1 MFHPLSYLVKLNIEM
16 SMARLIKKIALGS
29 NNAATAAAFRS
40 FEDSSHPH
48 KSLSSNGGFKTWAA
62 QQGASLK
69 KVLNGDE
76 AKSGNDA
83 GIKKTEEFTVHSAP
97 ATELEMQPHKHSG
110 EKGVHV
116 GITSIITPEER
127 NDFKD
132 TKAHRAKQIMSD
144 EENLIKP
151 QPALL
156 PSRRSIDSSGTPSEA
171 SDMR

>member
-1 MFHPLSYLVKLNIEM
+1 MFHPLAYLVKLNIEM

-29 NNAATAAAFRS
+29 NNAATAAGFRS
-40 FEDSSHPH
+40 FEDSSYPH
-48 KSLSSNGGFKTWAA
+48 KSLSSEGGFKTWAA

-69 KVLNGDE
+69 KVFNSEDV
-76 AKSGNDA
+76 KSANA
-83 GIKKTEEFTVHSAP
+83 VGIKKTEEFTVHSAP
-97 ATELEMQPHKHSG
+97 AEELEMQPHKYSG

-116 GITSIITPEER
+116 GISSITPSDER
-127 NDFKD
+127 KD
-132 TKAHRAKQIMSD
+132 VRGNRAKQTMSD

-156 PSRRSIDSSGTPSEA
+156 PSRRSIDSSRTPSEA